1 MICIECTEPV
11 QSLYTQYSPSNIRLT
26 ACPRCNK
33 FADKYIEYDNVLIFV
48 DVILLKPQAYRHL
61 VFNVLTSEPQQW
73 GAPPSSASSSM
84 ANSFSNTKPVLAD
97 GLTINKN
104 NISNHY
110 TEEKSGELRN
120 RKQAHNVKDNGGM
133 ESNAVNTKM
142 SLQSH
147 QSSTAFTLNFESSAS
162 SQNTN
167 ADKSKIHSST
177 SNTTVFAQTS
187 KFIHFPIIPG
197 LHVQA
202 RRMWLLVTLF
212 DVYLTWVRAEQNRY
226 IDFRF
231 DTVLELPV
239 LAQYTTFFVLCV
251 AESLSTYFTITML
264 AIYWLG
270 WKTPNEPG
278 NLKSETVVTDQ
289 HDRCKLSQINEKHN
303 GKGSSNVDLNSNG
316 RKESTISV
324 ENGLL
329 NNRDFK
335 SVNHKNNKAKSSKS
349 FTRKISFNSFK
360 PKFLSN
366 LSFSS
371 TDPQTNAAKTALSTA
386 LLISSSSKLFPILMV
401 IWSYDTP
408 FAATVLGWAVSFNTV
423 EVLMIILQ
431 CDYITAGIVTA
442 TAALVRTVICD
453 YFILYLLQMFW
464 KFVFVQ

>member
-1 MICIECTEPV
+1 MV
-11 QSLYTQYSPSNIRLT
+11 
-26 ACPRCNK
+26 ACHP
-33 FADKYIEYDNVLIFV
+33 
-48 DVILLKPQAYRHL
+48 
-61 VFNVLTSEPQQW
+61 
-73 GAPPSSASSSM
+73 
-84 ANSFSNTKPVLAD
+84 
-97 GLTINKN
+97 
-104 NISNHY
+104 
-110 TEEKSGELRN
+110 
-120 RKQAHNVKDNGGM
+120 
-133 ESNAVNTKM
+133 
-142 SLQSH
+142 
-147 QSSTAFTLNFESSAS
+147 
-162 SQNTN
+162 
-167 ADKSKIHSST
+167 
-177 SNTTVFAQTS
+177 
-187 KFIHFPIIPG
+187 
-197 LHVQA
+197 
-202 RRMWLLVTLF
+202 F

-335 SVNHKNNKAKSSKS
+335 SVNHK
-349 FTRKISFNSFK
+349 TIK
-360 PKFLSN
+360 PKAQNLLREKSLSIHLN
-366 LSFSS
+366 RNFFQIYLFFHRPS
-371 TDPQTNAAKTALSTA
+371 NKCCKTALSTA

-431 CDYITAGIVTA
+431 CDYITAG
-442 TAALVRTVICD
+442 L
-453 YFILYLLQMFW
+453 
-464 KFVFVQ
+464 

>member
-84 ANSFSNTKPVLAD
+84 ANSLSNTRSVPAD
-97 GLTINKN
+97 EMKINKN
-104 NISNHY
+104 TISNHY
-110 TEEKSGELRN
+110 TKEKSGELRN
-120 RKQAHNVKDNGGM
+120 RKQALNLKDNGGM
-133 ESNAVNTKM
+133 ESNPVNTKM

-147 QSSTAFTLNFESSAS
+147 QIPTEYTLNTGSSAS
-162 SQNTN
+162 SQNRSS
-167 ADKSKIHSST
+167 DKSKIHSST
-177 SNTTVFAQTS
+177 SNTTVFSQTS
-187 KFIHFPIIPG
+187 KFIHFPIISG

-226 IDFRF
+226 VDFRF

-270 WKTPNEPG
+270 WKTPNERS
-278 NLKSETVVTDQ
+278 NLKPQTAVTDQ
-289 HDRCKLSQINEKHN
+289 HHQCKPSQVTEKRKE
-303 GKGSSNVDLNSNG
+303 KGSSNIDFNSNSG
-316 RKESTISV
+316 KESTTSA
-324 ENGLL
+324 EAELFNHG
-329 NNRDFK
+329 DFK
-335 SVNHKNNKAKSSKS
+335 SDNCKNNNAKSSKF
-349 FTRKISFNSFK
+349 FTKKISFNSFK

-431 CDYITAGIVTA
+431 CGYITAGIVTA